1 MIFDEID
8 TGISGWMAQVVA
20 EKMAQI
26 AKTRQVICITHLAQL
41 ASMAD
46 THYLIEKTV
55 ENTRR
60 APAYTAWTKP
70 RGKKRWQGYWA
81 AKAKAATACCMQA
94 N

>member
-1 MIFDEID
+1 M
-8 TGISGWMAQVVA
+8 VA

-55 ENTRR
+55 ENDETRTR
-60 APAYTAWTKP
+60 VHRLDETARQKRGGKATGRRRRKRP
-70 RGKKRWQGYWA
+70 RHA
-81 AKAKAATACCMQA
+81 ACRRID
-94 N
+94 